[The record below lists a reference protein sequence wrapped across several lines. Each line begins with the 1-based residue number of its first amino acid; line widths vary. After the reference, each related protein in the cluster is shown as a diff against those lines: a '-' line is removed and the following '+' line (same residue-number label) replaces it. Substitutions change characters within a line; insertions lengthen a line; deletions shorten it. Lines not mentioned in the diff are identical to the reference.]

1 MKGTRVGEYGP
12 RVCGLGTHEVW
23 QTPITQ
29 GRATTKNRVVDQ
41 DVPPMR
47 VTSPPSVT
55 RLCSVW
61 GSPAR
66 EVGCEGVSGPLRRSP
81 GEIGVVPLIP
91 PCNLGRQDA
100 SQTVRDGDAV
110 GGATQGETSSLVDV
124 TSPSWASQ
132 VEGADGTEAHV
143 VQDDFPAGSPAG
155 GSSWAS
161 LADDF
166 PQAADPS
173 DPMLG
178 DPFAYST
185 DNINRDHDSWRES
198 LRQELVLAQGYFVGW
213 DSLEFLDF
221 RPGQLSHEHK
231 RLRS

>member
-1 MKGTRVGEYGP
+1 MGG
-12 RVCGLGTHEVW
+12 
-23 QTPITQ
+23 
-29 GRATTKNRVVDQ
+29 
-41 DVPPMR
+41 
-47 VTSPPSVT
+47 
-55 RLCSVW
+55 

-66 EVGCEGVSGPLRRSP
+66 EVVESEGVGAPLRRRP
-81 GEIGVVPLIP
+81 GKMGVVPPIP

-100 SQTVRDGDAV
+100 SQTDAV

-124 TSPSWASQ
+124 SSPSWASQ
-132 VEGADGTEAHV
+132 VEGADGTETHV
-143 VQDDFPAGSPAG
+143 VQGDFPAGSPAG

-178 DPFAYST
+178 DPVAYST
-185 DNINRDHDSWRES
+185 DNINRDHDSWREA

-213 DSLEFLDF
+213 DSLKK
-221 RPGQLSHEHK
+221 G
-231 RLRS
+231 RLRSGAKVVPG